1 MSFLAAIGPAI
12 AGVASTVGAAAT
24 GIGLTS
30 STLGLLSS
38 VVSGVGALATGMAQ
52 AKAMEIQS
60 TNALIQGNQQAMNYQ
75 RQAIQV
81 MNRTMETEAAINAR
95 GAAGGIDPFSGSA
108 GALSEYALNKGLD
121 EYNWAQ
127 QNVEMARLG
136 GAANAA
142 AYRDAASSYM
152 MQGVFGLSAGLLG
165 GFQKYKSVGEPTPPQ
180 SLPGPRII
188 SNLTPSPSLSGYPQY
203 VTGTMY

>member
-1 MSFLAAIGPAI
+1 MAFLAALAPAVMG
-12 AGVASTVGAAAT
+12 AASTAGAAVSSAAA

-38 VVSGVGALATGMAQ
+38 FVSGIGALSTGMAQ

-60 TNALIQGNQQAMNYQ
+60 TNALIQGNAQAMNYQ

-108 GALSEYALNKGLD
+108 GALSEYAMRKGLD

-127 QNVEMARLG
+127 ENVEMARLG

-142 AYRDAASSYM
+142 AYSQAASSYM
-152 MQGVFGLSAGLLG
+152 TQGVFGLTAGLLG
-165 GFQKYKSVGEPTPPQ
+165 GMQKYGAVGSPGAQQTWNLKSAW
-180 SLPGPRII
+180 SMDRI
-188 SNLTPSPSLSGYPQY
+188 PY
-203 VTGTMY
+203 